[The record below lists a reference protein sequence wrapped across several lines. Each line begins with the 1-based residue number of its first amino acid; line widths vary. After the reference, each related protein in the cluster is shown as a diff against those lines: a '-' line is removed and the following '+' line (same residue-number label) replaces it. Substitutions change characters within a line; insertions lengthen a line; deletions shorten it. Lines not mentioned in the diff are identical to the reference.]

1 MAKRTPKNRRRPREV
16 ASDRPVVV
24 VCRGGDCGNRTKH
37 PGFDHVAQLRR
48 IRLDLDGV
56 ADVVSSS
63 CLDACDHSNV
73 VVVLPG
79 EDGRA
84 AGADPVW
91 IGRANDAD
99 TTADIVGWV
108 EDGGPGT
115 AHEPTLVAINAFR
128 PNRLNR
134 HELEEAVGTG

>member
-1 MAKRTPKNRRRPREV
+1 MPKRSPKNRRRPREV

-37 PGFDHVAQLRR
+37 PGFDHVGQLNQLRSG
-48 IRLDLDGV
+48 LDGA

-63 CLDACDHSNV
+63 CLDACDHANV

-84 AGADPVW
+84 AGAEPVW
-91 IGRANDAD
+91 IGQANDAD

-108 EDGGPGT
+108 EGGGPGT
-115 AHEPTLVAINAFR
+115 VPEPTLVAINAFR
-128 PNRLNR
+128 PSRLNR
-134 HELEEAVGTG
+134 HELEEATGVG